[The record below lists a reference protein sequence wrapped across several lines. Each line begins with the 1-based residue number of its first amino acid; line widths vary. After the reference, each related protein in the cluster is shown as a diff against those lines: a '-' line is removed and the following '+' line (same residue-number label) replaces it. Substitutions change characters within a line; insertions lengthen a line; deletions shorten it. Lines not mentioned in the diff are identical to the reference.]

1 MARTNTVF
9 LPPPMFDSIRQRSRA
24 LSAALAAVALFAAL
38 PAAAQTDHTT
48 WSRNETIYEVNVRQY
63 TAEGTIRAFATHLP
77 RLDSLGATTLWLMP
91 IHPIGQ
97 QNRLGSLGS
106 PYAVRDYRAVNP
118 AFGTLADVKALVDS
132 AHARGMHVLLDWVAN
147 HTAWDNGLTSAHPD
161 WYVRDGSGRFIA
173 PPGTNWSDVIELDY
187 NRPEL
192 RRYMIDAMRFWVT
205 ETGIDGFRFDAAAMV
220 PTDFW
225 RQASAELLA
234 LRPDLFLLAEDG
246 GTQWASAGMHASYG
260 WSLYGFGG
268 GLLPGIVRGTKSAY
282 DLQTLVATEAA
293 AVPRSSYRLYFTS
306 NHDENSWQ
314 GTPTEL
320 FGAAAPAFAVL
331 TATLGGMPLVYGGQ
345 EAGLDRRLA
354 FFDKDRITW
363 RAHANARLYER
374 LLHLKARN
382 EAMWNG
388 AAGGAV
394 QRLASSND
402 SYVFAF
408 AREKNGARVVV
419 ALNLSSTP
427 QRATLGGG
435 DLATPYVGTY
445 RDVLTGATLAEAS
458 TVTLSAG
465 AELVLPA
472 WGYVV
477 YEATG
482 PATAAD
488 ASPVLPAA
496 ASLDAVAPNPVRADA
511 QVRYTLAAPAT
522 VRLVV
527 TDALG
532 REVLRLDDGLRGAG
546 PHAVALD
553 GTGLAD
559 GVYLVTLSA
568 SAAPGAAP
576 VRLTRRFVRV
586 H

>member
-1 MARTNTVF
+1 
-9 LPPPMFDSIRQRSRA
+9 MFNCPHPRSRA
-24 LSAALAAVALFAAL
+24 LSAALAVVALLAAL
-38 PAAAQTDHTT
+38 PARAQTDHTA
-48 WSRNETIYEVNVRQY
+48 WSRTQTIYEVNVRQY
-63 TAEGTIRAFATHLP
+63 TAEGTLRAFATHLP

-91 IHPIGQ
+91 IHPIGR

-118 AFGTLADVKALVDS
+118 DLGTLADVKALVDS
-132 AHARGMHVLLDWVAN
+132 AHARGMHVLLDWVPN

-161 WYVRDGSGRFIA
+161 WYVRDSSGRFIA

-187 NRPEL
+187 ARPEL

-220 PTDFW
+220 PLDFW
-225 RQASAELLA
+225 RQASADLLA

-246 GTQWASAGMHASYG
+246 GTQWASAGLHASFG

-268 GLLPGIVRGTKSAY
+268 GLLPGLARGTKSAY
-282 DLQTLVATEAA
+282 DLQSFVATEAA
-293 AVPRSSYRLYFTS
+293 TVPPNSYRLYFTS

-354 FFDKDRITW
+354 FFDKDRIAW
-363 RAHANARLYER
+363 RAHPNTRLYER

-382 EAMWNG
+382 AAMWNG
-388 AAGGAV
+388 TAGGPV

-402 SYVFAF
+402 SRVFAF

-419 ALNLSSTP
+419 AVNLSSEP
-427 QRATLGGG
+427 QRATLGTG
-435 DLATPYVGTY
+435 DLASPYVGTY
-445 RDVLTGATLAEAS
+445 RDVLSGETLAESA
-458 TVTLSAG
+458 TVTLRVG

-472 WGYVV
+472 WGSLV

-488 ASPVLPAA
+488 ASAVQTAA
-496 ASLDAVAPNPVRADA
+496 AALDAVAPNPVRADA

-532 REVLRLDDGLRGAG
+532 REVRRLDDGPRSAG
-546 PHAVALD
+546 PHAVVLD

-559 GVYLVTLSA
+559 GVYLITLSA
-568 SAAPGAAP
+568 SASSGAAP
-576 VRLTRRFVRV
+576 VRLTRRFVRIR
-586 H
+586 